1 MITDITFNGQSASD
15 FGLLC
20 LQEGD
25 SEDLNDQVGGTYE
38 IKKDVIPSKKTFQLY
53 ESNITE
59 PTTFNLIFM
68 HCNCDSEYIEL
79 DEQYAI
85 MDWLIFENEYK
96 WLQINTE
103 GYENILF
110 RAKFYNPQ
118 IKTIGSKVFAMT
130 FTCML
135 DGGHA
140 YSEEIIKK
148 HNVTPDNNTF
158 TICNNSSFKSMY
170 IYPTVQIVVG
180 ENTDTIEI
188 ENLSEPNSDRHKFI
202 INNLQEGDHIFVDG
216 ENKIMYKE
224 ASNDS
229 LLQDFNKQWL
239 RLKQGN
245 NIIKI
250 TGNVTITI
258 TYHEKRMVGIY

>member
-15 FGLLC
+15 FGLVC

-25 SEDLNDQVGGTYE
+25 TGDSDERVGGTYE
-38 IKKDVIPSKKTFQLY
+38 IKKDAIPNKKSFYLY

-59 PTTFNLIFM
+59 PLTFNVMFM
-68 HCNCDSEYIEL
+68 HRCDNNYIEL
-79 DEQYAI
+79 DEQHTI
-85 MDWLIFENEYK
+85 MDWLMFEDEYK
-96 WLQINTE
+96 WLQIDTE
-103 GYENILF
+103 GFENLFF

-118 IKTIGSKVFAMT
+118 LKTNGSKAFAMT

-135 DGGHA
+135 DSGHA

-148 HNVTPDNNTF
+148 YTITPDDNTF
-158 TICNNSSFKSMY
+158 TLFNNSSFKNMY
-170 IYPTVQIVVG
+170 IYPTMQIIIG
-180 ENTDTIEI
+180 ENTEALEI
-188 ENLSEPNSDRHKFI
+188 ENLSEVNSSRHKFRLT
-202 INNLQEGDHIFVDG
+202 NLQEGDSIFVDG

-229 LLQDFNKQWL
+229 LLQDFNKQWF
-239 RLKQGN
+239 RLKQGK

-258 TYHEKRMVGIY
+258 KYREKRMVGIY

>member
-1 MITDITFNGQSASD
+1 MISDITFNGQSASD

-38 IKKDVIPSKKTFQLY
+38 IKKDVIPSKKTFCLY

-59 PTTFNLIFM
+59 PTTFNLMFM
-68 HCNCDSEYIEL
+68 HCNCDSEYIDL

-85 MDWLIFENEYK
+85 IDWLIFENEYK

-118 IKTIGSKVFAMT
+118 LKTNGSKAFAMT

-135 DGGHA
+135 DSGHA

-148 HNVTPDNNTF
+148 YTVTHDSNTF
-158 TICNNSSFKSMY
+158 TLFNNSSFKNMY
-170 IYPTVQIVVG
+170 IYPTMQIIIG
-180 ENTDTIEI
+180 ENTEALEI
-188 ENLSEPNSDRHKFI
+188 ENLSEENSSRHKFRLT
-202 INNLQEGDHIFVDG
+202 NLQEGDSIFVDG
-216 ENKIMYKE
+216 ENKIMYRE

-229 LLQDFNKQWL
+229 LLQDFNKQWF
-239 RLKQGN
+239 RLKQGK

-258 TYHEKRMVGIY
+258 KYREKVMVGIY